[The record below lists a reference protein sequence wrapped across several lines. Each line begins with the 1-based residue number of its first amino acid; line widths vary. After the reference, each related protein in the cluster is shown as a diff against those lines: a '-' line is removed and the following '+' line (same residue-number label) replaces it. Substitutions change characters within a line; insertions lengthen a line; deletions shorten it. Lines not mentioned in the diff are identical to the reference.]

1 MAVRLDES
9 DEYMHELGPESNFNE
24 SMYINCFD
32 PAQGVGGWFRM
43 GNRANEG
50 TAEMTVCLYLPAEVE
65 GGKRSVGFMFK
76 RPAIDNNDAFD
87 AAGMKWTMVKPF
99 EELRVDFV
107 GKVVLLDEPEQM
119 ADPKAAF
126 TNNPFDEAEVH
137 LTFTGQ
143 GRPSMFGGEPD
154 SRTRRPARSSPRAT
168 TSNSSPRPAR
178 SRSAT
183 REWDINGF
191 GLRDHSWGPRYWQAP
206 WYYRWL
212 TANVDENFGFMAS
225 RVAKKDGPGSR
236 GGFVWENGTMHLCD
250 DVEITTETRGDEQY
264 HDQIEGVLRSSRS
277 DREWEFSGEVA
288 QPDPAAQPPPGA
300 RRRMAADPDLRG
312 VHGVDGQV
320 RRVRRAGRLRHVGV
334 PRPDHRRIAGRPR
347 RVIPVPVWRMSEFL
361 RRLRPD
367 PSRRLALA
375 RTRLDADSSTRS
387 KHAEIAHRI
396 IHDRSAVGQVAVSPE
411 GRPRGVRRR
420 HQRCRRQHDT
430 VTACGSTTPR

>member
-50 TAEMTVCLYLPAEVE
+50 TAEMTVCLYLPAEVD

-76 RPAIDNNDAFD
+76 RTAIDNNDAFD

-99 EELRVDFV
+99 EELKVDFV

-126 TNNPFDEAEVH
+126 TNNPFDEAEIH

-154 SRTRRPARSSPRAT
+154 QPHETPGEEFAKGHYEQLIAAT
-168 TSNSSPRPAR
+168 GTIKVGE
-178 SRSAT
+178 

-225 RVAKKDGPGSR
+225 RVAKKDGPGTR

-250 DVEITTETRGDEQY
+250 DVEITTVTRGDDQY
-264 HDQIEGVLRSSRS
+264 HDEIEGVLRSSRS
-277 DREWEFSGEVA
+277 DREWEFSGRA
-288 QPDPAAQPPPGA
+288 LSLIPLRNRRQAPDGEWLQTRISEAYTEWT
-300 RRRMAADPDLRG
+300 
-312 VHGVDGQV
+312 V
-320 RRVRRAGRLRHVGV
+320 RSGEFEGRVGYG
-334 PRPDHRRIAGRPR
+334 
-347 RVIPVPVWRMSEFL
+347 MSEYL
-361 RRLRPD
+361 DQIIDGAPVG
-367 PSRRLALA
+367 LA
-375 RTRLDADSSTRS
+375 
-387 KHAEIAHRI
+387 E
-396 IHDRSAVGQVAVSPE
+396 
-411 GRPRGVRRR
+411 
-420 HQRCRRQHDT
+420 
-430 VTACGSTTPR
+430 